1 MTTNI
6 NDPVLAEELESTP
19 IDNDAPESGSI
30 PPQVP
35 VGTHEFLFNGFEDD
49 PYGIQV
55 VNGKKYF
62 QLAYRVQCLSNDKEL
77 RFQKVSTY
85 KSEKMTNP
93 IVAELLRAL
102 GLRVPDLE
110 KQTIVD
116 ALSPLAG
123 RGTFKAEVLWR
134 GYNTGTGESYST
146 SPNIKKGEMRVP
158 KNGDGSFEQR
168 VTWADDTVTYL
179 SAEINPFRF
188 KLPSTAGA

>member
-6 NDPVLAEELESTP
+6 NDETLTENLESTP

-49 PYGIQV
+49 PYNIQT
-55 VNGKKYF
+55 VNGKKYL
-62 QLAYRVQCLSNDKEL
+62 QVAYRVQCLTNDKEL
-77 RFQKVSTY
+77 RFQRVSTY
-85 KSEKMTNP
+85 KSEKMSNSL
-93 IVAELLRAL
+93 VFELLRAL
-102 GLRVPDLE
+102 GLKVPDLE

-116 ALSPLAG
+116 ALGAVAG

-134 GYNTGTGESYST
+134 GYNTATGESYST
-146 SPNIKKGEMRVP
+146 SPNTKKGEMRVP
-158 KNGDGSFEQR
+158 RNGDGTFEER
-168 VTWADDTVTYL
+168 VTWGDDTITYL

-188 KLPSTAGA
+188 KLPVAVTI